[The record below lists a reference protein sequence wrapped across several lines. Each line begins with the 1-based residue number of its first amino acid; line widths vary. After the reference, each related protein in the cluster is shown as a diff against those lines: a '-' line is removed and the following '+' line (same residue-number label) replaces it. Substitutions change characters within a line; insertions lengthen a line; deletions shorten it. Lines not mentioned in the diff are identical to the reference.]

1 MFLHIVTCS
10 DDVIKSKQKLN
21 FFDTLKMTKLKHEIE
36 SENQHYAQDFK
47 QQFHHSY
54 HPSNCSV
61 WIRITDND
69 A

>member
-1 MFLHIVTCS
+1 MRLRV
-10 DDVIKSKQKLN
+10 K
-21 FFDTLKMTKLKHEIE
+21 
-36 SENQHYAQDFK
+36 NQHYAQDFK

-54 HPSNCSV
+54 HPYLERFSRSSSCSV